1 MVDKWGEGNFFTFTR
16 SAVDRARS
24 KVAIWNG
31 DPQATFEGLRYSVAS
46 GIRAGLLLFST
57 WGSDIGGY
65 LRSEAN
71 PSEELWARWMQFGA
85 FSPMYEIMVGT
96 GHTPWYQPYTGR
108 LMNILQQTAAWH
120 TRLIPY
126 IKSYTYQATQTGIPV
141 MRALFLEFPTDDLA
155 YTIADEYAFGEHL
168 LVAPFVTEG
177 GARTVFFPK
186 GAKFLEY
193 FGKANVYAGGTNAS
207 IAYPLEAFPV
217 YVREGAIV
225 PTGDIY
231 RGNAKWIEPYKPFLE
246 IEFFPSY
253 NVNVTRFPYL
263 KADGNVAVITATTN
277 RTAETVRVSYEDLG
291 VDGRL
296 LIYSKSGVANI
307 TMPPNGGSMTVTLDR
322 FASLFDETR
331 AAAA

>member
-96 GHTPWYQPYTGR
+96 GHTPWYAPYSSR
-108 LMNILQQTAAWH
+108 LVSILQTTAAWH
-120 TRLIPY
+120 TRLLPY
-126 IKSYTYQATQTGIPV
+126 IRASTWHATQTGIPV
-141 MRALFLEFPTDDLA
+141 IRALFLEYPGDDLA
-155 YTIADEYAFGEHL
+155 YTISDQYAFGDAF
-168 LVAPFVTEG
+168 LVAPILSEG
-177 GARTVFFPK
+177 GSRTVYFPK
-186 GAKFLEY
+186 GAKFLDYLE
-193 FGKANVYAGGTNAS
+193 KTTVYAGGSSTVA
-207 IAYPLEAFPV
+207 IMPLEKMPV

-225 PTGDIY
+225 VAGDIH
-231 RGNAKWIEPYKPFLE
+231 RGNAKWIDNYSPSLE

-253 NVNVTRFPYL
+253 NVSTTRFEFL
-263 KADGNVAVITATTN
+263 RADT
-277 RTAETVRVSYEDLG
+277 RVSVISTTTDRNASTVTVKYDDVG
-291 VDGRL
+291 VNGTL
-296 LIYSKSGVANI
+296 HIYSKGGVINI
-307 TMPPNGGSMTVTLDR
+307 PMPAGGSSMTVTLDR
-322 FASLFDETR
+322 FASLFD
-331 AAAA
+331 